1 MAMLTFT
8 DITERKE
15 AEEAIMTANEEANLY
30 LDIMVHDI
38 NNVNTVALGYS
49 DILSEDLEG
58 KDREMAQKIR
68 SSVRQS
74 IEIIQ
79 NVSTIRRLRPPNPV
93 LKPVDLDTVIRAE
106 LRQHP
111 ETTIRYSG
119 TSVDVRADDLLSEVF
134 TNLLG
139 NSIKFGEP
147 DVVVTIRV
155 EEQDGE
161 VLVSVEDTGPGIP
174 DAIKPTLFS
183 RFRKGKS
190 SRSGKGLGLYIV
202 RMLVERYGGSVRVED
217 RVPGR
222 PEEGAAFRF
231 TLIKAQE
238 E

>member
-1 MAMLTFT
+1 M
-8 DITERKE
+8 
-15 AEEAIMTANEEANLY
+15 
-30 LDIMVHDI
+30 
-38 NNVNTVALGYS
+38 
-49 DILSEDLEG
+49 
-58 KDREMAQKIR
+58 
-68 SSVRQS
+68 
-74 IEIIQ
+74 
-79 NVSTIRRLRPPNPV
+79 
-93 LKPVDLDTVIRAE
+93 
-106 LRQHP
+106 
-111 ETTIRYSG
+111 
-119 TSVDVRADDLLSEVF
+119 
-134 TNLLG
+134 
-139 NSIKFGEP
+139 
-147 DVVVTIRV
+147 VTIRV